1 MLIPK
6 SESFILANTNVP
18 HFFDPL
24 YNPCIENKNK
34 KNNIQSV
41 GELKNAKIE
50 TQVHIYIYIYIC
62 TQEVIIYKLAANFWS
77 PALPQRVEACATR
90 LLLLLLTVSKEF
102 ISQSI

>member
-18 HFFDPL
+18 RFFDPL

-50 TQVHIYIYIYIC
+50 TQVHIYIYIYMHSGSNYI
-62 TQEVIIYKLAANFWS
+62 
-77 PALPQRVEACATR
+77 
-90 LLLLLLTVSKEF
+90 
-102 ISQSI
+102 